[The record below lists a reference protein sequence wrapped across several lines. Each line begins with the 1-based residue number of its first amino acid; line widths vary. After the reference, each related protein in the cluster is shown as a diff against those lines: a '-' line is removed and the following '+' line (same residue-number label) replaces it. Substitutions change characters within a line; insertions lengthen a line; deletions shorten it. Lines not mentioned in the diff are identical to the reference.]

1 MNTPQ
6 SLSDKRRFTRVPFV
20 SHIALSH
27 NGVDW
32 EGQVVDISLN
42 GILINFD
49 PPTPLDIDMIV
60 SSILHFENDA
70 NIQAKLQL
78 SHHHDN
84 FYGFCFNEIDVD
96 SIAHLRNVITHNLG
110 DSAACE
116 RELMALFSY
125 HQ

>member
-27 NGVDW
+27 DGFDW
-32 EGQVVDISLN
+32 EGEVVDISFN

-49 PPTPLDIDMIV
+49 PPTPLDTDMIV
-60 SSILHFENDA
+60 SSTLHFENDT

-78 SHHHDN
+78 SHHHDD
-84 FYGFCFNEIDVD
+84 FYGFCFNEIDID

-110 DSAACE
+110 DSGACE
-116 RELMALFSY
+116 RELMTLFSY